1 MDVESWFR
9 SRIEDGTSPGFCVS
23 AWRGDGSAGKRVSF
37 AIGMSGPACLGGREL
52 DIDMRFNIGS
62 VTKPVVAM
70 LIAMLVEDGE
80 MTIEDPI
87 QRYVPEYVRTDVLVR
102 HLLNHTAG
110 YDGTVQIPRPSSIE
124 DRRRYLDDVCAF
136 DRFIGGLDEAAT
148 YYTFGYSLLMD
159 LLERVAGTDIE
170 SFAQERLFKPAG
182 MIHTTFD
189 MRKPPLDGIVL
200 PWNLE
205 EGRFMTE
212 LAGMPPMGDSGLLSK
227 AEDLVRLG
235 RVVLDDGEGEF
246 GRVVTPETAAWL
258 SRDCTGG
265 RFDRTP
271 AFWLKGARNAAGC
284 FGDSNSSRTLG
295 HTGFSGCLLFV
306 DLENRTV
313 GAVASTSMHMHL
325 DWTNYQR
332 ACDAIMAGMASR

>member
-23 AWRGDGSAGKRVSF
+23 AWRDDGSARPGISF
-37 AIGMSGPACLGGREL
+37 AIGRSGPTDLGGREL
-52 DIDMRFNIGS
+52 SIDTRFNIGS

-70 LIAMLVEDGE
+70 LIGLLVEDGE

-87 QRYVPEYVRTDVLVR
+87 KRFVPEYIRTDVLVR

-110 YDGTVQIPRPSSIE
+110 YDGTIQIPRPSSNE
-124 DRRRYLDDVCAF
+124 ERRRYLDAVCAF
-136 DRFIGGLDEAAT
+136 DGFSGGLDEAAT

-159 LLERVAGTDIE
+159 LLERIAGTDIE
-170 SFAQERLFKPAG
+170 RFAQERLFKPAG
-182 MIHTTFD
+182 MAHTTFD
-189 MRKPPLDGIVL
+189 TRKPPLEGIVL

-212 LAGMPPMGDSGLLSK
+212 LAGMPPIGDSGLLST

-235 RVVLDDGEGEF
+235 RVVLEDGEGEF
-246 GRVVTPETAAWL
+246 GRVASPATAAWL

-265 RFDRTP
+265 KFDRTP

-284 FGDSNSSRTLG
+284 FGDSNSPRTLG

-306 DLENRTV
+306 DLDYRTV
-313 GAVASTSMHMHL
+313 AAVASTSMHMHR

-332 ACDAIMAGMASR
+332 ACDAIMVGMAS